1 MSATWRDPG
10 RPGIVYTFPILA
22 ETQFKE
28 PNSMQLNS
36 RQSVRA
42 VIASLLVVFFLIPTD
57 LVAQKHVVSPADLQ
71 KEVVAAS
78 QSRQQNLKTVQ
89 EFLSTPLA
97 EKAMRQA
104 KIDPQQVQS
113 AVPTL
118 NDDEL
123 AQLAARANKA
133 QTDFAA
139 GDIGQRELLW
149 IILAVAVLVLII
161 IAVR

>member
-1 MSATWRDPG
+1 
-10 RPGIVYTFPILA
+10 VYTFSILA
-22 ETQFKE
+22 EHQFKE
-28 PNSMQLNS
+28 PNSMQLTF
-36 RQSVRA
+36 RQSGQA
-42 VIASLLVVFFLIPTD
+42 VIAAVLVICFLVPSD

-89 EFLSTPLA
+89 EFLSTPIA

-118 NDDEL
+118 KDDEL

-133 QTDFAA
+133 QADFAA
-139 GDIGQRELLW
+139 GDIGQRELIW
-149 IILAVAVLVLII
+149 IILAVVVLVLII
-161 IAVR
+161 VAVR

>member
-1 MSATWRDPG
+1 MR
-10 RPGIVYTFPILA
+10 
-22 ETQFKE
+22 
-28 PNSMQLNS
+28 LNL
-36 RQSVRA
+36 RQTLQALFACV
-42 VIASLLVVFFLIPTD
+42 LVTLFLIPSD

-71 KEVVAAS
+71 KEVTAAS
-78 QSRQQNLKTVQ
+78 QARQQNLKTVQ
-89 EFLSTPLA
+89 GFLSTPLA

-104 KIDPQQVQS
+104 QIDPRQVQT

-118 NDDEL
+118 SDDDL

-139 GDIGQRELLW
+139 GDLSQKELIW

-161 IAVR
+161 VAVR

>member
-1 MSATWRDPG
+1 
-10 RPGIVYTFPILA
+10 VYTFSNLA

-28 PNSMQLNS
+28 LNSMQLNS
-36 RQSVRA
+36 RRSPQV
-42 VIASLLVVFFLIPTD
+42 VIASLLVTLFLIPSD
-57 LVAQKHVVSPADLQ
+57 LLAQKHVVSPADLQ

-89 EFLSTPLA
+89 EFLSTPVA
-97 EKAMRQA
+97 EKAMREA
-104 KIDPQQVQS
+104 KIDPRQVQT
-113 AVPTL
+113 AVPAL

-139 GDIGQRELLW
+139 GDINQRELLW
-149 IILAVAVLVLII
+149 IIIAIAVVVLII
-161 IAVR
+161 VAVR